1 MLIIA
6 EDIEGEALATLVV
19 NNLRGIVKAAACKA
33 PGFGDRRKA
42 MLEDIAILTGGTVI
56 SDEVGLSL
64 EGASVEDLGTAKR
77 VVLNK
82 DNATVI
88 DGAGDES
95 AIAARVNQIRAQIEE
110 TSSDYDKEK
119 LQERVA
125 KLAGGVAVIKV
136 GAGSEVEMK
145 EKKARVE
152 DALHSTRAAVE
163 EGVVPGGGSALIRC
177 LESVEKVVGDN
188 DDQNVGVNIAKK
200 AFEAPLRQ
208 IVSNAGEESSVIV
221 ANVKDGT
228 GSYGFNAATGEYGDM
243 IEMGILDPA
252 KVTRTAIQAA
262 GSVAGMMITT
272 EAMVTDIPKDD
283 SPMPAMPDMG
293 GMGGMGGMM

>member
-1 MLIIA
+1 
-6 EDIEGEALATLVV
+6 
-19 NNLRGIVKAAACKA
+19 
-33 PGFGDRRKA
+33 

-56 SDEVGLSL
+56 SEEVGLTL
-64 EGASVEDLGTAKR
+64 EGASVDDLGTSKR

-82 DNATVI
+82 DNATII
-88 DGAGDES
+88 DGAGDEA
-95 AIAARVNQIRAQIEE
+95 AIATRVNQIRAQVEE

-177 LESVEKVVGDN
+177 LEAVADLKGDN
-188 DDQNVGVNIAKK
+188 DDQNVGINIARK

-208 IVSNAGEESSVIV
+208 IVSNAGEEPSVIV
-221 ANVKDGT
+221 NKVIDGKD
-228 GSYGFNAATGEYGDM
+228 SFGFNAATGEFGDM

-252 KVTRTAIQAA
+252 KVTRTALQAA

-272 EAMVTDIPKDD
+272 EAMVTDIPKEDT
-283 SPMPAMPDMG
+283 PMPPMPDMG